1 MQPGTGTVLIKGE
14 VAYRQ
19 SDIIDVTI
27 AEVRMENRNVIAR
40 PAA

>member
-1 MQPGTGTVLIKGE
+1 VLIKGE

-19 SDIIDVTI
+19 SDIIDVNI
-27 AEVRMENRNVIAR
+27 AEVRMENRNVIAK